1 MSRAEICC
9 GLHPAL
15 VIFRM
20 TETPMMLRRSHEL
33 FRTRTFVLVCVLSV
47 ILFNPSSTWAV
58 DDREPRDLV
67 DRARM
72 TLNNFVADPNM
83 TWFRDHIGDAKG
95 LFIVPQYLKGAF
107 FFGAAGGSGIFVA
120 RDGNSGGWSEPAF
133 FTMGAGSFGLQFG
146 AEAAEVVLL
155 VLSQKGAESLLV
167 GNFKLGADGSVAVGP
182 VGAGVAGATTPNL
195 SADLLSFVRAK
206 GLFAGVSL
214 EGAVLSAKDEWNKA
228 YYGKSVTPT
237 DIIIRHEVKNPYS
250 ESLREAIVK
259 AVSGKQS
266 KE

>member
-1 MSRAEICC
+1 MTQSSHRSSVSLPFVFTC
-9 GLHPAL
+9 LVVAL
-15 VIFRM
+15 A
-20 TETPMMLRRSHEL
+20 LG
-33 FRTRTFVLVCVLSV
+33 
-47 ILFNPSSTWAV
+47 PSSAWAV
-58 DDREPRDLV
+58 EEREPRDLI

-72 TLNNFVADPNM
+72 TLENFIADPNM
-83 TWFRDHIGDAKG
+83 TWFRDHVGDSKG

-120 RDGNSGGWSEPAF
+120 RDDKTGSWSEPAF

-146 AEAAEVVLL
+146 AEAAEVVL
-155 VLSQKGAESLLV
+155 VILSQKGAESLLV

-195 SADLLSFVRAK
+195 SADILSFVRAK

-214 EGAVLSAKDEWNKA
+214 EGAVLSAKDEWNSA
-228 YYGKSVTPT
+228 YYGKPVTPT
-237 DIIIRHEVKNPYS
+237 DIIIRRAVQNPYS
-250 ESLREAIVK
+250 ERLRAVIVK
-259 AVSGKQS
+259 AVNGKRA

>member
-1 MSRAEICC
+1 MMPRTHSWSTVRISLLICMV
-9 GLHPAL
+9 GAMLSSFPATK
-15 VIFRM
+15 V
-20 TETPMMLRRSHEL
+20 
-33 FRTRTFVLVCVLSV
+33 
-47 ILFNPSSTWAV
+47 WAI
-58 DDREPRDLV
+58 DDREPQDLI

-72 TLNNFVADPNM
+72 TLDTFVADPNM

-95 LFIVPQYLKGAF
+95 LFIVPQYLNGAF
-107 FFGAAGGSGIFVA
+107 FLGAAGGSGIFIA
-120 RDGNSGGWSEPAF
+120 RDEKTGAWSEPAF
-133 FTMGAGSFGLQFG
+133 FILGAGSFGFQFG

-155 VLSQKGAESLLV
+155 ILSQKGVESLLV

-214 EGAVLSAKDEWNKA
+214 DGAVLKAKDEWNSA

-237 DIIIRHEVKNPYS
+237 DIIIRREVQNPYS
-250 ESLREAIVK
+250 ERLREAIVK
-259 AVSGKQS
+259 AVKQ
-266 KE
+266 K